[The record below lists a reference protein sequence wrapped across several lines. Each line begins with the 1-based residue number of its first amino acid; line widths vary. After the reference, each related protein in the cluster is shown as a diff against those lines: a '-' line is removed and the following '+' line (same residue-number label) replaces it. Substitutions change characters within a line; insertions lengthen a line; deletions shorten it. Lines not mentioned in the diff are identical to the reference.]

1 MLLYSAGQI
10 YEKELNY
17 NNNSNLLDFFKF
29 LESETIDIWKSMNA
43 IQNVNPNYINCK
55 IKYYNLMELK
65 EIRNKLNSV
74 SLIDE
79 INVKSMSYKNIEYNI
94 HFYGN
99 FKILVK
105 IFEYNQLKINND
117 QELCTIKLK

>member
-1 MLLYSAGQI
+1 
-10 YEKELNY
+10 
-17 NNNSNLLDFFKF
+17 
-29 LESETIDIWKSMNA
+29 MNA